1 MTGMRQEFSSD
12 RRVAGIRGRLTWSG
26 FCLFS
31 CAFLLGPSAL
41 DAQGDYQV
49 VAVAEG
55 ATLKGQAVFHGDV
68 PEVRQLLITK
78 DEEVCGTGYRE
89 RYDVIIEDGGGL
101 QGVVVFIED
110 VDAGKAWPNAGQDHV
125 LDQRN
130 CTFAPHLQVVPRGAD
145 LKIVNSDPVL
155 HNIHSYERIG
165 RARRTLFNFGQPPEK
180 GAITQPLRPRRGNQI
195 RLQCDA
201 HDFMQGW
208 IFAADSPYSVV
219 VDRDGSFRIDDIP
232 PGEYTIKA
240 WHPFLGVQEQTVIV
254 GSGGSSEITFDFT
267 GG

>member
-1 MTGMRQEFSSD
+1 MTRTQQRFSSKGGVGGAY
-12 RRVAGIRGRLTWSG
+12 RHVAWSG
-26 FCLFS
+26 LCVSLFT
-31 CAFLLGPSAL
+31 FLLGPSAL
-41 DAQGDYQV
+41 AAQGDYQV

-68 PEVRQLLITK
+68 PEARQLLITK

-89 RYDVIIEDGGGL
+89 RYNVIIGDGGGL
-101 QGVVVFIED
+101 RGVVVFIED
-110 VDAGKAWPNAGQDHV
+110 VDAGKAWPDAGQGHV

-130 CTFAPHLQVVPRGAD
+130 CAFAPHLQVVPHGAD

-155 HNIHSYERIG
+155 HNVHSYERIG
-165 RARRTLFNFGQPPEK
+165 RARRTLFNFGQPPGK

-219 VDRDGSFRIDDIP
+219 VSGDGSFQIDDIP

-240 WHPFLGVQEQTVIV
+240 WHPFLGVQEQTVTV
-254 GSGGSSEITFDFT
+254 GPGGSNEITFEFT